1 MSTPEFH
8 SFVHKFYQLWNSGY
22 SAHLGIHCYA
32 GEAWVDLHANLGR
45 PHQHDQGLHH
55 PSKRVSP
62 SRYRRRVRR
71 AAARDERVQE
81 SIIIEE
87 NTAEQVVEGTGIKEA
102 EENITDKVVKSE
114 AVTEEAVEAFNMANE
129 SKQKNVNRN
138 RSIDRDTEKVPDYSL
153 DNSDEKNVDK
163 VRSKNC
169 SSARS
174 NEGNFSYDHPPL
186 SKLSADTSEDENKNI
201 QLEEQKEGF
210 IGPRLPRMLTDE
222 EVKAIFDRLLG
233 DKYK

>member
-1 MSTPEFH
+1 MSTET
-8 SFVHKFYQLWNSGY
+8 
-22 SAHLGIHCYA
+22 
-32 GEAWVDLHANLGR
+32 DLLIVILR
-45 PHQHDQGLHH
+45 
-55 PSKRVSP
+55 KYKITRW
-62 SRYRRRVRR
+62 
-71 AAARDERVQE
+71 
-81 SIIIEE
+81 IIR
-87 NTAEQVVEGTGIKEA
+87 IK
-102 EENITDKVVKSE
+102 
-114 AVTEEAVEAFNMANE
+114 
-129 SKQKNVNRN
+129 
-138 RSIDRDTEKVPDYSL
+138 
-153 DNSDEKNVDK
+153 KNVDK
-163 VRSKNC
+163 VVRSKNC